1 MRTPVLQQLSTV
13 ASARSTAEQVT
24 QVAVN
29 RTASDLRELTSL
41 PRIWGGVSG
50 PTSSGSAG
58 STDGVSHRGD
68 TGVMVH
74 DSGTT
79 YLVGTDTFSGVLV
92 VVPLDV
98 AQTDVGLAGAAE

>member
-1 MRTPVLQQLSTV
+1 
-13 ASARSTAEQVT
+13 
-24 QVAVN
+24 
-29 RTASDLRELTSL
+29 
-41 PRIWGGVSG
+41 
-50 PTSSGSAG
+50 
-58 STDGVSHRGD
+58 
-68 TGVMVH
+68 MVH